1 MAQATITAGIWFAVI
16 DVCLTLLARVTRL
29 ALALVTSHG
38 VEAKGAIAA
47 WALHA
52 FVDIDLACL
61 TLPSFRAD
69 AGEALII
76 FRLLT
81 YSTIFTWPGTA
92 GGQ

>member
-1 MAQATITAGIWFAVI
+1 MLLTWFAVI
-16 DVCLTLLARVTRL
+16 DVCLTHLARVTRL

-61 TLPSFRAD
+61 T
-69 AGEALII
+69 
-76 FRLLT
+76 
-81 YSTIFTWPGTA
+81 
-92 GGQ
+92 